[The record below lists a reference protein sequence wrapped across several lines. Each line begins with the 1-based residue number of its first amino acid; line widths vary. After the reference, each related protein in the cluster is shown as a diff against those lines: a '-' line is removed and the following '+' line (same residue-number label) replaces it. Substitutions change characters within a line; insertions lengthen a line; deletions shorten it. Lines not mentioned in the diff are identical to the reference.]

1 MMSKFIEVH
10 ELNDIRYADTH
21 LVSVNVD
28 NITFFGDKTIFVPI
42 PDDNGYYTI
51 NVTESYD
58 EIKQLIKDAG
68 VLIHKPDP
76 RLNLTKPLT
85 MDDLREMIG
94 EPVWNSNNGKWYLM
108 LKVRDDLDPELAVVQ
123 DSDAKIEVFSPEEL
137 IKFPLYRMNQE
148 VK

>member
-1 MMSKFIEVH
+1 MLKFIELH
-10 ELNDIRYADTH
+10 DKDTDMKM
-21 LVSVNVD
+21 SFNVD
-28 NITFFGDKTIFVPI
+28 N
-42 PDDNGYYTI
+42 
-51 NVTESYD
+51 VTVFREQVIETEREGFEVAESYE
-58 EIKQLIKDAG
+58 EIKQLIHDVG

-85 MDDLREMIG
+85 MNDLREMIG

-137 IKFPLYRMNQE
+137 IKFPLYRMKQE
-148 VK
+148 IE

>member
-1 MMSKFIEVH
+1 MMLKFIVLHFPIEGEVSFNV
-10 ELNDIRYADTH
+10 EDIICFFTKDDYTFIRAKDTN
-21 LVSVNVD
+21 LYS
-28 NITFFGDKTIFVPI
+28 
-42 PDDNGYYTI
+42 
-51 NVTESYD
+51 VTESYD
-58 EIKQLIKDAG
+58 EVKALIKDAG
-68 VLIHKPDP
+68 VLIHKPDS
-76 RLNLTKPLT
+76 RLNLTTPLT

-148 VK
+148 IK

>member
-1 MMSKFIEVH
+1 MLKFIELH
-10 ELNDIRYADTH
+10 DKDTDMKM
-21 LVSVNVD
+21 SFNVD
-28 NITFFGDKTIFVPI
+28 N
-42 PDDNGYYTI
+42 
-51 NVTESYD
+51 VTVFCEQVIETEREGFEVAESYE
-58 EIKQLIKDAG
+58 EIKQLIHDVG

-85 MDDLREMIG
+85 MNDLREMIG

-148 VK
+148 IK

>member
-1 MMSKFIEVH
+1 MLKFIEVH
-10 ELNDIRYADTH
+10 DKDTDIK
-21 LVSVNVD
+21 LSFNVD
-28 NITFFGDKTIFVPI
+28 KITVFSNQTIDTEREGFEVA
-42 PDDNGYYTI
+42 
-51 NVTESYD
+51 ESYE
-58 EIKQLIKDAG
+58 EIKQLIHDVG

-76 RLNLTKPLT
+76 RLNLTTPLT

-148 VK
+148 IK

>member
-1 MMSKFIEVH
+1 MLKFIELH
-10 ELNDIRYADTH
+10 EKETGDSF
-21 LVSVNVD
+21 SVNVD
-28 NITFFGDKTIFVPI
+28 HIISFGKEGIILTGVPRA
-42 PDDNGYYTI
+42 YALATA
-51 NVTESYD
+51 ESYE
-58 EIKQLIKDAG
+58 EIKQLIHDVG

-85 MDDLREMIG
+85 MDDLRNMIG

-108 LKVRDDLDPELAVVQ
+108 LKVREDLDPELAVVQ

-148 VK
+148 IK

>member
-1 MMSKFIEVH
+1 MMSKFIELHFPIEDKVFFNV
-10 ELNDIRYADTH
+10 EDILCFFTRDDDTIIRAKDGNCYA
-21 LVSVNVD
+21 
-28 NITFFGDKTIFVPI
+28 
-42 PDDNGYYTI
+42 
-51 NVTESYD
+51 VTESYD
-58 EIKQLIKDAG
+58 EIKQLIHDVG

-76 RLNLTKPLT
+76 RLNLTTPLT

-148 VK
+148 IE